1 MPEIE
6 SGLKWW
12 MRYVIV
18 PMIGGGGII
27 AIVVA
32 VIATYDKPKPPQPD
46 RDDSNRFSLAMS
58 AQQNTKESAP
68 EKKSSALMFEARND
82 SIEGKGPWVKDRIDV
97 VSGNYVG
104 FQWNVPNPKG
114 EIRLSRTDA
123 HKTEKPVGF
132 GIGANGT
139 TSWQVYSSC
148 YFVISDDT
156 GTLAE
161 FFVQI
166 VGN

>member
-114 EIRLSRTDA
+114 RFACRALTPTKPRNLSVLGSEQMEQRHGRSIRA
-123 HKTEKPVGF
+123 
-132 GIGANGT
+132 
-139 TSWQVYSSC
+139 
-148 YFVISDDT
+148 VI
-156 GTLAE
+156 L
-161 FFVQI
+161 
-166 VGN
+166 